1 MKFYVGV
8 EFGVKQIVAG
18 ITDRSGK
25 LLRKA
30 SCPTDLNRPYELQ
43 FDDIA
48 KLIHSVL
55 DEEGIDIKS
64 VKSIGVGFPGI
75 PNKDKGTIVRNY
87 TMNIVNLPVREELQK
102 HFKIPI
108 YVDNDANCVA
118 LAESVVGAAED
129 IDFSVLVRIG
139 NGIGGG
145 IIINNVIYS
154 GFNFAGAELGHMCI
168 AMGGNECS
176 CGRKGC
182 WEAYASAP
190 AFIRQVTEAAQQ
202 HPESLINTISQKDEA
217 GITIFTVFE
226 AAKQGDTVAAE
237 VIDQYLH
244 YLGEGLINIVNMLM
258 PNAIIIA
265 GELSKLGESLL
276 KPLRCIVWKGIY
288 TQDVAKPEFKLAQLG
303 SVGIVVG
310 AAMLSLYSSNPEELT

>member
-8 EFGVKQIVAG
+8 EFGVKQIIAG
-18 ITDRSGK
+18 VTDRNGK

-30 SCPTDLNRPYELQ
+30 SCATNLDRPYEEQ
-43 FDDIA
+43 FNDIA
-48 KLIHSVL
+48 QLIRDIL
-55 DEEGIDIKS
+55 DEEGVDIRN
-64 VKSIGVGFPGI
+64 VKYIGVGFPGI

-87 TMNIVNLPVREELQK
+87 TMNLVNLPVREELQK
-102 HFKIPI
+102 HFKLPV
-108 YVDNDANCVA
+108 YVDNDANCAA

-145 IIINNVIYS
+145 IIINNLIYS
-154 GFNFAGAELGHMCI
+154 GFNYAGAELGHMCI
-168 AMGGNECS
+168 AMGGNKCN
-176 CGRKGC
+176 CGREGC

-202 HPESLINTISQKDEA
+202 HPESLINTLAQKDGA
-217 GITIFTVFE
+217 GITIFTAFE
-226 AAKQGDTVAAE
+226 AAKQGDAVAAE
-237 VIDQYLH
+237 VVDRYLH

-265 GELSKLGESLL
+265 GEISKLGESLL

-288 TQDVAKPEFKLAQLG
+288 TQDVEKPEFKTAQLG
-303 SVGIVVG
+303 SAGIVVG
-310 AAMLSLYSSNPEELT
+310 AALLGLNCINTEE

>member
-18 ITDRSGK
+18 VTDKNGK

-30 SCPTDLNRPYELQ
+30 SCPTNLDRPYEEQ
-43 FDDIA
+43 FNEIA
-48 KLIHSVL
+48 ELIRSML
-55 DEEGIDIKS
+55 DEEAIDIRS
-64 VKSIGVGFPGI
+64 VKYIGVGFPGI

-87 TMNIVNLPVREELQK
+87 TMNLINLPVREELQK
-102 HFKIPI
+102 HFKIPV
-108 YVDNDANCVA
+108 YVDNDANCAA

-145 IIINNVIYS
+145 IIINNEIYS

-168 AMGGNECS
+168 AMGGKECS

-182 WEAYASAP
+182 WEAYASGT
-190 AFIRQVTEAAQQ
+190 AFLQQIAEAAQQ
-202 HPESLINTISQKDEA
+202 HPESLINTLAPKEGA
-217 GITIFTVFE
+217 CGPVFNVFE
-226 AAKQGDTVAAE
+226 AAKQGDAVAIE
-237 VIDQYLH
+237 VIDRYLH
-244 YLGEGLINIVNMLM
+244 YLAEGLINIINMLM

-265 GELSKLGESLL
+265 GEISKLGEAFL
-276 KPLRCIVWKGIY
+276 KPLRNIVWKGMY
-288 TQDVAKPEFKLAQLG
+288 TQDVEKPEFKIAQLG
-303 SVGIVVG
+303 SAGIVVG
-310 AAMLSLYSSNPEELT
+310 AAMLGLFINNMEE